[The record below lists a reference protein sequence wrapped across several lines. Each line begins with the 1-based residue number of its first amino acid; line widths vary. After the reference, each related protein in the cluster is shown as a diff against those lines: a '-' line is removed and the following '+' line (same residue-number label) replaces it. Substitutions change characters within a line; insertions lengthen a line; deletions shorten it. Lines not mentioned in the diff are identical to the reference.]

1 MHIMHKNTPK
11 GRPILAHHRS
21 RFILQRSSFVLEGH
35 WGTLMAIWIMGTIY
49 FAHSLSNTATDSSPP
64 LRQAQAPGQAS
75 PPPPPQ
81 DVAMKLQ
88 WQASKS
94 KELIDMR
101 DFPRPEKSRE
111 SEERLQSAESTTEC
125 HHPARHVGL
134 HTPAT
139 KLRHGSNQCVQ
150 TETHGTLGARHIAAT
165 LFHAEKFDRRIHSFS
180 FLIFSRQTTLDLQ
193 RSWQAILLGRG
204 KQSQQ
209 NIATTQASFDK
220 QLGYELHKT

>member
-1 MHIMHKNTPK
+1 
-11 GRPILAHHRS
+11 
-21 RFILQRSSFVLEGH
+21 
-35 WGTLMAIWIMGTIY
+35 
-49 FAHSLSNTATDSSPP
+49 LSNTATDSSPP

-165 LFHAEKFDRRIHSFS
+165 LFHAEKFDQSSRAKQRWICRGHGRPFCLGVGSRVS
-180 FLIFSRQTTLDLQ
+180 RTSRQHKP
-193 RSWQAILLGRG
+193 LLTNNWVMSSIRRDIHDI
-204 KQSQQ
+204 
-209 NIATTQASFDK
+209 N
-220 QLGYELHKT
+220 